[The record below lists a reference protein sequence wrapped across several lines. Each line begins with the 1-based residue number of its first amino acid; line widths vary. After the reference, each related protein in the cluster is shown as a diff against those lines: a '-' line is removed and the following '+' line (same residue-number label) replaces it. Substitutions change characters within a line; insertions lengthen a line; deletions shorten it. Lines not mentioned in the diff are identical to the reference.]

1 VPLPTL
7 ITHAVVA
14 GVAAKAFNE
23 KKNRLGLWLIA
34 TFCSILPDAD
44 VIGFSFG
51 VRYGDFFGHR
61 GFFHSP
67 FFSFLISLLLVKIY
81 FINFRPFSAKWWK
94 YLMFFTIVGASHGLL
109 DAFTDGGM
117 GIALLSP
124 LTGTRYFFPWTPIR
138 VSPIGIW
145 EFFTPWG
152 KQVIISEMIYVWV
165 PLLVLYAGYAVF
177 RLVIPSQKRWK
188 DHA

>member
-1 VPLPTL
+1 MPTL

-14 GVAAKAFNE
+14 GVAAKGFNE
-23 KKNRLGLWLIA
+23 KRDRLRLWLIA

-44 VIGFSFG
+44 VIGFSVG

-67 FFSFLISLLLVKIY
+67 FFSFLISLLLVQIY
-81 FINFRPFSAKWWK
+81 FSNFRPFSRKWWK
-94 YLMFFTIVGASHGLL
+94 HVIFFTIVGASHGLL

-124 LTGTRYFFPWTPIR
+124 LTDSRYFFPWTPIR
-138 VSPIGIW
+138 VSPIGIS

-152 KQVIISEMIYVWV
+152 KQVIISEIIYVWV
-165 PLLVLYAGYAVF
+165 PLFALYAVYAF
-177 RLVIPSQKRWK
+177 LRFVILSKKRWK
-188 DHA
+188 DYA